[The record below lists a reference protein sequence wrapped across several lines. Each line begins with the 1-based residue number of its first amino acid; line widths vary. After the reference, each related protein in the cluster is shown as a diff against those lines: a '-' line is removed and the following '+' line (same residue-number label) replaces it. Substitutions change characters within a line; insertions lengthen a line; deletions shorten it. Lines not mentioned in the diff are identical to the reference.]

1 MNQDIFDNLIS
12 LCLDTIPS
20 KEYLKDHVG
29 IFVSDVLYKSK
40 LKKFIEDYNRNPTK
54 ISPGLYPILDDPN
67 LDDNETKEVLEQ
79 SVHYYGVN
87 SNHQIANG
95 YLDGFDFFDGKILR
109 GLNLD
114 AQEDGSHGFCQTI
127 ALMFYHNEHH
137 KLNLSQDPYNEDEDS
152 KEIRYKQNVKICLD
166 WLINFTKKYDKKYDF
181 EFPVNKDIFL
191 PESIKFL
198 HTYKTIKKSVTL
210 NRLLQIVNLKK
221 HESFLYNWFDEEDEE
236 E

>member
-20 KEYLKDHVG
+20 KEYLKDYVG
-29 IFVSDVLYKSK
+29 IFVSDVLYKES
-40 LKKFIEDYNRNPTK
+40 LNKFIQDYNRDPTK

-67 LDDNETKEVLEQ
+67 VDDNETNEVLEQ

-87 SNHQIANG
+87 PNHEIANG
-95 YLDGFDFFDGKILR
+95 YLDGFDFFDGEIKS

-137 KLNLSQDPYNEDEDS
+137 KLSLSPDPDNEDEDS
-152 KEIRYKQNVKICLD
+152 KERRYKQNVKICLD
-166 WLINFTKKYDKKYDF
+166 WLIDFTKKYNF
-181 EFPVNKDIFL
+181 EFPINKDIFL

-210 NRLLQIVNLKK
+210 NRLLQIVKLKK
-221 HESFLYNWFDEEDEE
+221 HESFLYNWFEGEDEQE
-236 E
+236 EE